1 VAVTAYDILYN
12 SQYGDKLTAS
22 VRKALEAAD

>member
-12 SQYGDKLTAS
+12 SQYGEKLTAA
-22 VRKALEAAD
+22 VKKALEATD